1 MVLRFRNHFAI
12 AVLGAAVSA
21 ATTPISTTDVT
32 AGTPDRDTS
41 TARPIAVIDRT
52 DIAMSGLTNVRELL
66 LSRAGFNSFGL
77 HRPFFVGVER
87 AAFLLD
93 GRPVSGLDLP
103 MLPLSAVERVEILDE
118 GAARHGG
125 HAVAGAV
132 NIVLRRGY
140 EGAEASAGGGRPKQT
155 GGNSNH
161 GSALWGGAVGRG
173 HLTVG
178 VDHIR
183 RREVRDADREFS
195 RAKWTP
201 GGPFAGTRGVSIAGN
216 TPGDRSQRSNPG
228 DRPSARR
235 LRREHLHRR
244 SLPPRGQGL
253 RFPFRRR
260 QMAGHQPIQR
270 LRPPPARKACFSLP
284 TTRLATTRTSISMP
298 VRRKRTQPFV
308 TRPRSAPSS
317 SLLPPISG
325 TVCWRKTFQG

>member
-1 MVLRFRNHFAI
+1 
-12 AVLGAAVSA
+12 
-21 ATTPISTTDVT
+21 
-32 AGTPDRDTS
+32 
-41 TARPIAVIDRT
+41 
-52 DIAMSGLTNVRELL
+52 MSGLTNVRELL

-93 GRPVSGLDLP
+93 GRPVSGLDLS

-201 GGPFAGTRGVSIAGN
+201 GGPFAGTQGVSIAGN
-216 TPGDRSQRSNPG
+216 TLVIVPNDQTPATVHPLGACDESIYTGVLSHPAGKGCGFPFAKVKWQGTSQYS
-228 DRPSARR
+228 DYVRR
-235 LRREHLHRR
+235 RRE
-244 SLPPRGQGL
+244 SLFLVADHPLGDDTDTYVD
-253 RFPFRRR
+253 
-260 QMAGHQPIQR
+260 
-270 LRPPPARKACFSLP
+270 ARA
-284 TTRLATTRTSISMP
+284 AQ
-298 VRRKRTQPFV
+298 RTQPFV